1 MIRATSGMA
10 HTSRRRRGETA
21 GLLAAAVLAIPV
33 LAGVAYS
40 AAASI
45 GIVGSG
51 ATRYASVARV
61 ARVLGENATWTGL
74 VWTLWVSAVAT
85 TLATAG
91 AVLVAVLF
99 RSNSGASRMGRF
111 FAAVPLP
118 IPHVVAGALGIWMLS
133 QSGVLARVAF
143 ALGLI
148 ARPADMPELVY
159 DRLGAGLA
167 MTLAWKE
174 MAFLGVVATALLATR
189 GADAEEA
196 ARTLGASAW
205 EAFRRVTWPLLW
217 RGLAP
222 AVVAVFVFVTGNY
235 EVAALLAPSNPL
247 TLPLLVAERAADP
260 DLARR
265 GDAYVASLLLLT
277 IGIVA
282 VAVHEWA
289 RARWEP
295 LSVR

>member
-1 MIRATSGMA
+1 MA
-10 HTSRRRRGETA
+10 QTSRRRRGEAA
-21 GLLAAAVLAIPV
+21 GLLAAAALAAPV
-33 LAGVAYS
+33 LAGIAYS

-45 GIVGSG
+45 GIVGAG
-51 ATRYASVARV
+51 ATRHASAERV
-61 ARVLGENATWTGL
+61 VRVLGENATWTGL

-85 TLATAG
+85 TLATVG

-99 RSNSGASRMGRF
+99 RSNSGTSRVGRF
-111 FAAVPLP
+111 IAAVPLP
-118 IPHVVAGALGIWMLS
+118 IPHVVAGALGIWMLG
-133 QSGVLARVAF
+133 QSGIFARVAF

-148 ARPADMPELVY
+148 TRPADMPELVY

-196 ARTLGASAW
+196 ARTLGASPW
-205 EAFRRVTWPLLW
+205 DAFRRVTWPLLW

-247 TLPLLVAERAADP
+247 ALPLLVAERAADP

-277 IGIVA
+277 IGIAA

-289 RARWEP
+289 RAQWEP
-295 LSVR
+295 GALR